1 MYVGDLY
8 AIGSALVW
16 SFSVILMRVAGYQI
30 PPIPLTFFKSCVALF
45 LLIITLIL
53 FGESLFVDLSGSEYL
68 RLIISGAVGISIADA
83 MIAASLNRLGASL
96 QALADCAYTPVITL
110 VGFFMFG
117 EMLSGWEIIGG
128 LLVVSGV
135 FAGAVMKAEVAT
147 KKDLM
152 ISILLAASAH
162 AIMGVGIL
170 MVRDI
175 YREESVIWVTSFR
188 FLVAVVAM
196 LIYAYFRWPGN
207 LKKRLF
213 MGFYRVDMWRTIIPM
228 ALLGPFLTTLFWI
241 AGFKYLEAGRAAIYN
256 QLSTVFI
263 ILLAYFFL
271 GEKLTKRKM
280 LGVVLA
286 LTGASIVVFQ

>member
-152 ISILLAASAH
+152 IGILLAASAH

-286 LTGASIVVFQ
+286 LTGASIVAFQ

>member
-152 ISILLAASAH
+152 IGILLAASAH

-228 ALLGPFLTTLFWI
+228 ALLGTFLTTLFWI

-286 LTGASIVVFQ
+286 LTGASIVAFQ

>member
-53 FGESLFVDLSGSEYL
+53 FGESLFVDVSGYEYL

-152 ISILLAASAH
+152 IGILLAASAH

-196 LIYAYFRWPGN
+196 LIYGYFRWPGN

-228 ALLGPFLTTLFWI
+228 ALLGPFLATLFWI

-256 QLSTVFI
+256 QLSTAFI

-286 LTGASIVVFQ
+286 LTGASIVAFQ

>member
-8 AIGSALVW
+8 AAGSAVVW

-30 PPIPLTFFKSCVALF
+30 PPIPLTFFKSCVAL
-45 LLIITLIL
+45 LCLAICLIL
-53 FGESLFVDLSGSEYL
+53 LGEPLLVDLSRSEYL

-96 QALADCAYTPVITL
+96 QALADCAYTPAITL
-110 VGFFMFG
+110 VGFLMFG
-117 EMLSGWEIIGG
+117 EMLNTWEIIGG
-128 LLVVSGV
+128 FLVISGV
-135 FAGAVMKAEVAT
+135 FIGAVMKVEVTA
-147 KKDLM
+147 KKDL
-152 ISILLAASAH
+152 IIGILLAASAH

-188 FLVAVVAM
+188 FFVAVLAM
-196 LIYAYFRWPGN
+196 LIYGYFRWPGN
-207 LKKRLF
+207 LKNRLF
-213 MGFYRVDMWRTIIPM
+213 MGFFRVDMWRTIIPM
-228 ALLGPFLTTLFWI
+228 ALLGPFLATLFWI

-263 ILLAYFFL
+263 ILLAYFLL

-280 LGVVLA
+280 LGVVLVLA
-286 LTGASIVVFQ
+286 GASIVAFQ

>member
-286 LTGASIVVFQ
+286 LTGASIVAFQ

>member
-152 ISILLAASAH
+152 IGILLAASAH

-196 LIYAYFRWPGN
+196 LIYGYFRWPGN

-286 LTGASIVVFQ
+286 LTGASIVAFQ

>member
-117 EMLSGWEIIGG
+117 KMLSGWEIIGG

-152 ISILLAASAH
+152 IGILLAASAH

-196 LIYAYFRWPGN
+196 LIYGYFRWPGN

-286 LTGASIVVFQ
+286 LTGASIVAFQ

>member
-152 ISILLAASAH
+152 IGILLAASAH

-196 LIYAYFRWPGN
+196 LIYGYLWGFIGWLCGA
-207 LKKRLF
+207 RL
-213 MGFYRVDMWRTIIPM
+213 YPWRSWGLSWRPCFG
-228 ALLGPFLTTLFWI
+228 LQG
-241 AGFKYLEAGRAAIYN
+241 
-256 QLSTVFI
+256 LST
-263 ILLAYFFL
+263 
-271 GEKLTKRKM
+271 
-280 LGVVLA
+280 
-286 LTGASIVVFQ
+286 